1 MTAAE
6 RLFKVSNFLR
16 NFCVLLL
23 IFHLADTLDITL
35 ANTSI
40 SKDQDRNLVSLGGC
54 LLSLV
59 VSLLT
64 VLQRDL
70 PLQPVPRQP
79 LEVLGD
85 VVQVTPAH
93 HLHVLLLQTG
103 GQVLDTLPADVLQ
116 GGADLVPDAVLL
128 HLQRVVELGGDGV
141 CALLVLLLDLRHLVL
156 VTPLAWT
163 AGSLSWGPERRMVTQ
178 FTD

>member
-40 SKDQDRNLVSLGGC
+40 SKEQDRNLVSLGGG
-54 LLSLV
+54 LLSLI

-70 PLQPVPRQP
+70 PLQSVPRQP

-93 HLHVLLLQTG
+93 HLQVLLLQAG
-103 GQVLDTLPADVLQ
+103 GQVLDALPADVLQ
-116 GGADLVPDAVLL
+116 GGADLVPDTILL
-128 HLQRVVELGGDGV
+128 LQRVVELSGNGV

-163 AGSLSWGPERRMVTQ
+163 AGNLCRGPERRMIIQ

>member
-54 LLSLV
+54 LLSLI

-64 VLQRDL
+64 VLQGDL

-93 HLHVLLLQTG
+93 HLQVLLLQTG
-103 GQVLDTLPADVLQ
+103 GQVLDALPADVLQ
-116 GGADLVPDAVLL
+116 GAAGGGHVGLRLVPQLV
-128 HLQRVVELGGDGV
+128 HGVVELGGDGV
-141 CALLVLLLDLRHLVL
+141 TALLELLLVLQLLPLRTTL
-156 VTPLAWT
+156 
-163 AGSLSWGPERRMVTQ
+163 G
-178 FTD
+178 

>member
-40 SKDQDRNLVSLGGC
+40 SKEQDRNLVSLGGG
-54 LLSLV
+54 LLSLI

-70 PLQPVPRQP
+70 PLQSVPRQP

-93 HLHVLLLQTG
+93 HLQVLLLQAG
-103 GQVLDTLPADVLQ
+103 GQVLDALPADVLQ
-116 GGADLVPDAVLL
+116 GGADLVPDTILL
-128 HLQRVVELGGDGV
+128 LQRVVELSGNGV
-141 CALLVLLLDLRHLVL
+141 CALLVLLLDLPHLVL

-163 AGSLSWGPERRMVTQ
+163 AGNLCRGPERRMMIQ